1 MIKRKVLIKGGDMD
15 DGDHEGS
22 RTRPALP
29 RVHQTVQRDHLV
41 DNILSDMK
49 KGVTT
54 RSRVATFC
62 QLQSFV
68 SSLEPFKVED
78 ALCDP
83 NWVVAMQ
90 EELNNFKQNKV
101 WSLIERPTQNV
112 VDTKWVFHN
121 K

>member
-1 MIKRKVLIKGGDMD
+1 MD

-22 RTRPALP
+22 RTRPGHP

-68 SSLEPFKVED
+68 SSLELSRWKMRYVIRIGWWPCK
-78 ALCDP
+78 
-83 NWVVAMQ
+83 
-90 EELNNFKQNKV
+90 K
-101 WSLIERPTQNV
+101 S
-112 VDTKWVFHN
+112 
-121 K
+121 